1 MVVVPADD
9 QINGNVAQQF
19 FNLTFGVLDSDPNN
33 HTAERVLNAFLAI
46 SSLGN
51 VCCPPHTP
59 LYNSP
64 ANSALVR
71 SKLHTTRETLSQP
84 LISAVEHTS

>member
-1 MVVVPADD
+1 MVPKDD
-9 QINGNVAQQF
+9 QINKNVAQQF

-51 VCCPPHTP
+51 VCCHLTFYCATP
-59 LYNSP
+59 
-64 ANSALVR
+64 
-71 SKLHTTRETLSQP
+71 SQ
-84 LISAVEHTS
+84 LRACST